1 MSNRNQIVLSFIVVF
16 LIILSISVF
25 YSNSFQEEIGV
36 CGTPDYITYNGK
48 ILNENQTEGRKLFKS
63 LCASCHKI
71 DRRLVGP
78 ALANENLTFDYFYQY
93 SINEKKLLD
102 SLNIQALETTKSY
115 VSFSYEH
122 TFNQLKKENV
132 KMIYDYVNMAYLD

>member
-1 MSNRNQIVLSFIVVF
+1 MSNNSIIKISYLIVA
-16 LIILSISVF
+16 LIIITVFF
-25 YSNSFQEEIGV
+25 YSNTVEEKISY
-36 CGTPDYITYNGK
+36 CATPVPIDYIEAN
-48 ILNENQTEGRKLFKS
+48 LAENYKEGRKLFKI
-63 LCASCHKI
+63 LCASCHKL
-71 DRRLVGP
+71 DKKLVGP